1 MSAGSLAKSCGFI
14 TLLMSVILP
23 SVVKLAGDCMRNAN
37 KSPKIPYSATAT
49 MREVEKQ
56 SKIHI
61 RDRITTNS
69 QSVVPISRPNHNTK
83 FH

>member
-1 MSAGSLAKSCGFI
+1 
-14 TLLMSVILP
+14 
-23 SVVKLAGDCMRNAN
+23 MRNAN
-37 KSPKIPYSATAT
+37 KSPKIPYSAT

-69 QSVVPISRPNHNTK
+69 WSVVPISRPNHNSK
-83 FH
+83 FHWN